1 MSLLG
6 KLTEELKAALKAHD
20 KFRVNTLRMLI
31 SQLKNAQI
39 NAGTELS
46 PEQEL
51 DEIISAAKKRK
62 ESIQAY
68 QAGGRQ
74 DLLENEQTEL
84 EIIKEF
90 LPKQMSESEVEQEI
104 EKVIQETGATSIK
117 DLGKVMGEVMARL
130 KGKADGKKVQAMV
143 RAKLI

>member
-74 DLLENEQTEL
+74 DLFENEQTEL

-90 LPKQMSESEVEQEI
+90 LPKQMSESEVEHEI